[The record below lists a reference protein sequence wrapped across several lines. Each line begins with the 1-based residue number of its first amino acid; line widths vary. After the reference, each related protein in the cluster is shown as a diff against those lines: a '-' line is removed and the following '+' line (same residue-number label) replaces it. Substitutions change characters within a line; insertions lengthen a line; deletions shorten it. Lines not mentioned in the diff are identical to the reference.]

1 MSTER
6 EKQIVSLLHENSPLT
21 VEELAVSLDV
31 SEVTVRRDLVAMEKR
46 GVISRRRGGAAL
58 PDQGAEPLFVQREKK
73 NHDLKRRIGQYA
85 ADQIREGEVIALD
98 VGTTTAEL
106 AKALVKRRGITVF
119 TSSFQVASILSKSNL
134 HVYMIGGLIR
144 FNEMSMVGSVA
155 IETIKKFN
163 FDRYY
168 LGLAAVNKERGLTDY
183 SVEEAAVKQAFI
195 AQSKE
200 VIALVDRTKV
210 GESSLLKVCEFDQL
224 SEIITNRTDEE
235 SGHPALDLGFQG
247 KITLV

>member
-6 EKQIVSLLHENSPLT
+6 EKRIVELLQEQSPST
-21 VEELAVSLDV
+21 IEELAKQLQI
-31 SEVTVRRDLVAMEKR
+31 SEVTVRRDLAAMESKGLVAR
-46 GVISRRRGGAAL
+46 TRGGAAL
-58 PDQGAEPLFVQREKK
+58 PDQGNEPLFVQRQRK
-73 NHDLKRRIGQYA
+73 NHDLKRRIAQYA

-134 HVYMIGGLIR
+134 QVYMIGGLIR
-144 FNEMSMVGSVA
+144 FNEMSMVGSIA

-168 LGLAAVNKERGLTDY
+168 LGLASISKDRGLTDY
-183 SVEEAAVKQAFI
+183 SVEEAEVKQAFI
-195 AQSKE
+195 AQSKQ
-200 VIALVDRTKV
+200 VIALADKTKL
-210 GESSLLKVCEFDQL
+210 GTSSLLKVCDFDQL
-224 SEIITNRTDEE
+224 SELITNRIEGEGT
-235 SGHPALDLGFQG
+235 HPALELGFGG